1 MKQNEKIIVV
11 GSSNTD
17 MTIKSPEIP
26 RPGETVLGGEFKMGA
41 GGKGANQAVAAKRLG
56 GDVTFI
62 CKVGNDMFGDKS
74 LKSYDEEGI
83 DVSHIMRCD
92 SPSGVALIL
101 VDSDAE
107 NCISVASGA
116 NAEITPDDIESAAD
130 TVRNAGILLLQQ
142 EIPIE
147 SVLKAAQIASE
158 AGTFVILNPAPS
170 CSLPDDIYKYV
181 DLIIPNQ
188 TEAEFYTGI
197 KVFDEFSAEK
207 AASKLLSKGVRN
219 VIITMGSYGSMA
231 FTDEGN
237 KFFTASRKVRAID
250 TTAAGDTFC
259 GAVAVALSEGKSL
272 EDAVGFATLA
282 SSLAVQKMGAQESIP
297 YRENL

>member
-62 CKVGNDMFGDKS
+62 CKVGNDMFGDRS

-83 DVSHIMRCD
+83 DVSHVMRCD
-92 SPSGVALIL
+92 RPSGVALIL
-101 VDSDAE
+101 VDSGAE

-116 NAEITPDDIESAAD
+116 NAEITPADIESAAGII
-130 TVRNAGILLLQQ
+130 RKAGILLLQQ

-147 SVLKAAQIASE
+147 SVLKAAQIAYE
-158 AGTFVILNPAPS
+158 AGTFVILNPAPA
-170 CSLPDDIYKYV
+170 CSLPDEIYKYV
-181 DLIIPNQ
+181 DLMIPNQ
-188 TEAEFYTGI
+188 TETEFYTGI

-219 VIITMGSYGSMA
+219 VIITMGSYGSMT
-231 FTDEGN
+231 FTSEGG
-237 KFFTASRKVRAID
+237 KFFTASRKVKAID

-259 GAVAVALSEGKSL
+259 GAVAVALSEGKSF
-272 EDAVGFATLA
+272 EAAVGFATLA
-282 SSLAVQKMGAQESIP
+282 SSLAVQKIGAQESIP
-297 YRENL
+297 FRENL